1 MDKTHTT
8 GDLKLVRKLNKSIV
22 FNFIKDHG
30 PVSRAEIAKQTSLN
44 KATVSSL
51 VEELIHENFV
61 REIGTGKSSGG
72 RRPVLLLF
80 NGDAGSVIGVDLGV
94 HYISILLTNLNSE
107 VLWSKETAISPE
119 QSPEEIIDTLVSLIQ
134 QAVQLAPQTT
144 HGILGIGVGV
154 PGIVDYKNGSVLLA
168 PNLNWRKTP
177 LKRILEEHT
186 KLPVYLDNE
195 ANMAALGEKM
205 FGAGNGYDHMAYI
218 SSGIGIGV
226 GLILNDELYRGAIGY
241 AGEMGHMTIERNGL
255 KCPCGNRGCWEMYAS
270 EKAFYM
276 RMKEDYRLADVSRT
290 SFYDYVN
297 EANRGNDR
305 VIANLNETG
314 EYLGIGVANI
324 VNTFNPNLV
333 VIGNTLAAGGKW
345 IFNPIEKTLAT
356 RALHFS
362 TEHVKVVRSQL
373 GDRACAIGSVS
384 SILQNLF
391 AVSDRPSPLP

>member
-1 MDKTHTT
+1 
-8 GDLKLVRKLNKSIV
+8 
-22 FNFIKDHG
+22 
-30 PVSRAEIAKQTSLN
+30 
-44 KATVSSL
+44 
-51 VEELIHENFV
+51 
-61 REIGTGKSSGG
+61 
-72 RRPVLLLF
+72 
-80 NGDAGSVIGVDLGV
+80 
-94 HYISILLTNLNSE
+94 
-107 VLWSKETAISPE
+107 
-119 QSPEEIIDTLVSLIQ
+119 
-134 QAVQLAPQTT
+134 
-144 HGILGIGVGV
+144 
-154 PGIVDYKNGSVLLA
+154 
-168 PNLNWRKTP
+168 
-177 LKRILEEHT
+177 
-186 KLPVYLDNE
+186 
-195 ANMAALGEKM
+195 
-205 FGAGNGYDHMAYI
+205 
-218 SSGIGIGV
+218 
-226 GLILNDELYRGAIGY
+226 
-241 AGEMGHMTIERNGL
+241 
-255 KCPCGNRGCWEMYAS
+255 
-270 EKAFYM
+270 M
-276 RMKEDYRLADVSRT
+276 RMKEDYRLSDVSRT